1 MGCAK
6 NSAHLKH
13 VPSNI
18 LFDFFVLWSGFG
30 NDDLGE
36 VHSGGVEKDIEGTK
50 ERGNE
55 RAHPLQL
62 QVKVGLQNVDCSEL
76 RNEA

>member
-1 MGCAK
+1 MGCVK
-6 NSAHLKH
+6 NFVYFKYVLF
-13 VPSNI
+13 NI

-36 VHSGGVEKDIEGTK
+36 VYLGGVEKDIEGIK

-55 RAHPLQL
+55 RVYFL
-62 QVKVGLQNVDCSEL
+62 
-76 RNEA
+76 